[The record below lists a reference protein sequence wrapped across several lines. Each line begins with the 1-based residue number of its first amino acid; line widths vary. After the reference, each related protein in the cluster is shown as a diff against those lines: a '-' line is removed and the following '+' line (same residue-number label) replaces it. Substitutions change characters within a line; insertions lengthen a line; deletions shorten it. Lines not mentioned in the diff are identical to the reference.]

1 MRRQLLDVRAVLED
15 RGDAPELVAAA
26 DSLNQRLIEAE
37 DGLFQM
43 RATGTGQDAIRY
55 PTRLIERL
63 GYLFTTVSI
72 GDFPPT
78 DQQGEVH
85 VILEQ
90 RLLRIREAIE
100 EVIEDELAD
109 FNRRIQALG
118 MGVIS

>member
-1 MRRQLLDVRAVLED
+1 
-15 RGDAPELVAAA
+15 
-26 DSLNQRLIEAE
+26 
-37 DGLFQM
+37 M
-43 RATGTGQDAIRY
+43 RATGMGQDAIRY

-63 GYLFTTVSI
+63 GYLFTTVSV
-72 GDFPPT
+72 GDFRPT

-85 VILEQ
+85 TLLKQ

-100 EVIEDELAD
+100 EVLEDDLAD